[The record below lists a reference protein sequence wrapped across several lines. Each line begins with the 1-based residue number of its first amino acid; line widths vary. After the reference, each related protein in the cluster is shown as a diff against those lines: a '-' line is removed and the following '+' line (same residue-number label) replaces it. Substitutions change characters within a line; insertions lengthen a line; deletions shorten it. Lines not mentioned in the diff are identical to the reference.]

1 MSSLFFLSVSHLW
14 NFLINWLLLWTSPKI
29 KKIQLIWQLLLD
41 ILLISWLGT
50 PGKTLP
56 KVIVLDATFL
66 WWLSLCQI
74 FEISI
79 DIDDQRTLQSDWTRG
94 TTVHTHPKAVVSG
107 ATFPWGLSPCKK
119 FKILIDS
126 FQKYS
131 WSKNPAIW
139 LGDRENCP
147 HPIKSGSLRYY
158 LPLMNSSM
166 QKKLR

>member
-94 TTVHTHPKAVVSG
+94 TTVHTHPKSVVSDATSFLG
-107 ATFPWGLSPCKK
+107 VYLHAKNLRYWLTPFKNIHDQKILRFDWVTGKTVHTQSKVVVSDITFPWWIAPCKK
-119 FKILIDS
+119 
-126 FQKYS
+126 
-131 WSKNPAIW
+131 N
-139 LGDRENCP
+139 
-147 HPIKSGSLRYY
+147 
-158 LPLMNSSM
+158 
-166 QKKLR
+166 